1 MEHKAA
7 LHPPLD
13 ASAYVAPETPA
24 ERVLRLYQHPGGPLI
39 GWLLDDAA
47 RRRHDDNH
55 LAHVLG
61 ISLEELE
68 RCKRGQAAELVMDR
82 AFMTKAARYLAIPP
96 ITARLLAGDI
106 RVGDFATRIES
117 PTDTIEREF
126 ARMLTDPKL
135 RALVPDSV
143 ANLTDE
149 YRHYLVMVYGK
160 NRAMELAELPLLPDI
175 LRWLQRA
182 AIQHDEH
189 EAMAAHAA
197 GTGQGLMA
205 S

>member
-39 GWLLDDAA
+39 GWVLDDAA

-55 LAHVLG
+55 LAQALG

-68 RCKRGQAAELVMDR
+68 RCKRGPASRLVLDR

-106 RVGDFATRIES
+106 RVGDFATRVES
-117 PTDTIEREF
+117 PAETIEREF

-143 ANLTDE
+143 ADLTE
-149 YRHYLVMVYGK
+149 ESRHYLVMVHGK
-160 NRAMELAELPLLPDI
+160 HREMELAELPLLPDI

-189 EAMAAHAA
+189 EGMTALVAR
-197 GTGQGLMA
+197 
-205 S
+205 